1 MQQIQAGD
9 WILAARPHHHLAAV
23 GERTVAARKGGEE
36 LGFLLPVSEKIVRP
50 NDTLIG
56 GAGNDTFVF
65 NQGFGN
71 ETVANFNPN
80 QDQLAFNKALFAQST
95 AAFVLSQTHDTSF
108 GAVIVVDPHDTITL
122 PGVTTAQL
130 AARPSDFHFF

>member
-1 MQQIQAGD
+1 VATFGVRRHGD
-9 WILAARPHHHLAAV
+9 AA
-23 GERTVAARKGGEE
+23 
-36 LGFLLPVSEKIVRP
+36 
-50 NDTLIG
+50 
-56 GAGNDTFVF
+56 
-65 NQGFGN
+65 
-71 ETVANFNPN
+71 ANFNPN

-130 AARPSDFHFF
+130 PARPSDFHFF